1 ALGRHRHASSERIST
16 RGKRTDRSGES
27 DTYQICDNDRRDGKR
42 RSKHSQRPKY
52 ISQRA
57 LDNTLWNSD
66 RDLPSS
72 ELRAG
77 KGAAH
82 QLALGI
88 RSLPGTL
95 ILSLVLNES
104 FRRPLPDES
113 VEFSAARHEHGVAI
127 NDRSGAIRQ
136 DVGVKNI
143 EKARQFEA

>member
-1 ALGRHRHASSERIST
+1 M
-16 RGKRTDRSGES
+16 RGKSTDRSGQS
-27 DTYQICDNDRRDGKR
+27 DTYQICDNDCQGDEGCSKR
-42 RSKHSQRPKY
+42 CERPQY

-113 VEFSAARHEHGVAI
+113 VEFSAARHEH
-127 NDRSGAIRQ
+127 
-136 DVGVKNI
+136 
-143 EKARQFEA
+143 